1 MLNKLKCVKGIVKTA
16 YLIILTVYL
25 IIREIMPLQFLIDK
39 TIVSVAFFLIG
50 FLLIFIDFI
59 SEKNCL
65 RGKVSDFF
73 VAFIAISI
81 ISSIVNYKYGIASN
95 INALPLWFLNIFCF
109 FHGVRNP
116 IKEKI

>member
-1 MLNKLKCVKGIVKTA
+1 MLNKLKCAKGIVKTA

-59 SEKNCL
+59 SEKNC
-65 RGKVSDFF
+65 
-73 VAFIAISI
+73 
-81 ISSIVNYKYGIASN
+81 
-95 INALPLWFLNIFCF
+95 
-109 FHGVRNP
+109 
-116 IKEKI
+116 